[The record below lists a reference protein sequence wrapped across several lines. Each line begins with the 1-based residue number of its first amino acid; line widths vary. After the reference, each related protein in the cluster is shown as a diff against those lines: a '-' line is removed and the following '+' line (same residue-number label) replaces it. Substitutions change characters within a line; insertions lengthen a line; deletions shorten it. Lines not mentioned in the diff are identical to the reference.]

1 MAFYRKK
8 FTKYSRGNDLAITNQ
23 HRRQD
28 AVLLK
33 NKILKTSAMKK
44 VLIGLTLLA
53 SLIASSS
60 FSNYED
66 KLPGW
71 LVQRAF
77 RAEFT
82 TATDIKWQE
91 ENQVAIA
98 TFILNH
104 STVQAFFDFDG
115 TLLGTARFLKF
126 DELPVLSITA
136 ISNRFPNAISYDP
149 IEYTVNGE
157 LYYVLTVETTTRIFQ
172 VKVLPTGET
181 VIRKSTKVVVANSR

>member
-1 MAFYRKK
+1 
-8 FTKYSRGNDLAITNQ
+8 
-23 HRRQD
+23 
-28 AVLLK
+28 
-33 NKILKTSAMKK
+33 
-44 VLIGLTLLA
+44 
-53 SLIASSS
+53 
-60 FSNYED
+60 
-66 KLPGW
+66 
-71 LVQRAF
+71 
-77 RAEFT
+77 
-82 TATDIKWQE
+82 
-91 ENQVAIA
+91 
-98 TFILNH
+98 
-104 STVQAFFDFDG
+104 VQAFFDFDG